1 MSVATDRHSGFA
13 VDLLHASYPSTPGAD
28 AVVLSPWSVSSALAA
43 VAPASPPR
51 LRRRIEQA
59 VGGPGGEGDPVAA
72 LAADAARVADATD
85 ADGEGLLA
93 VANTLWVDDACT
105 PVAEVVEGLG
115 RWPGASLRGV
125 PLRTDPHGARQ
136 TVNAAVAELT
146 RDLVPE
152 LLPPGTITSDDRAV
166 VVNALYLLAGWL
178 EPFTASL
185 TTDEPFR
192 CPSGPRA
199 VPTMRAVREVDYVD
213 EAWQYLA
220 LPLDLG
226 LTAEILVP
234 PDDPLTAVD
243 AAARVDTLD
252 GALLRRCRQRA
263 SGHRVDLHLPRFRA
277 ETAVEL
283 TGSLHALGMGGLFES
298 GALGLVVEERV
309 HVSAAFHAAVLR
321 VDERGIEGAAATALA
336 MRAVAHRR
344 LPEVEV
350 RVDRPF
356 AFLVTHR
363 PTGAILFL
371 AHVVEP

>member
-1 MSVATDRHSGFA
+1 MPAATDRHSGFA
-13 VDLLHASYPSTPGAD
+13 ADLLHALHPPTPGAD

-43 VAPASPPR
+43 VAPACTPR
-51 LRRRIEQA
+51 VRRQIEQA
-59 VGGPGGEGDPVAA
+59 VSGPGGGGDQLVA
-72 LAADAARVADATD
+72 LAADAARVVDAGGD
-85 ADGEGLLA
+85 GLLA
-93 VANTLWVDDACT
+93 VANTLWVDEACT
-105 PVAEVVEGLG
+105 PVAAVVEDLG

-152 LLPPGTITSDDRAV
+152 LLPPGTVTGDDRAV

-185 TTDEPFR
+185 TEDEPFR
-192 CPSGPRA
+192 GPSGPRA
-199 VPTMRAVREVDYVD
+199 VPTMRGVREVEYAD
-213 EAWQYLA
+213 EGWQYLA

-234 PDDPLTAVD
+234 PDGHRAAVD
-243 AAARVDTLD
+243 AVARVDALD
-252 GALLRRCRQRA
+252 GALLRRCRRRA
-263 SGHRVDLHLPRFRA
+263 SEHRVDLHLPRFRA

-283 TGSLHALGMGGLFES
+283 TGSLHALGMGGLFEP

-336 MRAVAHRR
+336 MRAVAHRH

-371 AHVVEP
+371 AHVVDP